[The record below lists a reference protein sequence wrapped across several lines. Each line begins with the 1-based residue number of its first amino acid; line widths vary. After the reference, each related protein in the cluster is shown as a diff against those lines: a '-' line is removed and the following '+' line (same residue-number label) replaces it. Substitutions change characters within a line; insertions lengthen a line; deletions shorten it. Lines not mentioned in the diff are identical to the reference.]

1 MNEIIWHNR
10 ARKQMKRIPAHYREA
25 IFESVDRLV
34 VFPRCEELDIIEL
47 KNHRYGYRM
56 RVGRYRV
63 MFNHEHDIKIIEIRE
78 IKKRD
83 ERTY

>member
-1 MNEIIWHNR
+1 MKSIEWTNR
-10 ARKQMKRIPAHYREA
+10 ARKQLKKIPREYQEA
-25 IFESVDRLV
+25 IGESVQKLV
-34 VFPRCEELDIIEL
+34 SFPDCEGLDVTAL

-63 MFNHEHDIKIIEIRE
+63 LFNDDVVVEIITIEE
-78 IKKRD
+78 VKKRD